1 MYHVCINIYFQSVWE
16 ELEHTAAI
24 SNSGSFSVN
33 SADVQCGSGQSELTE
48 CRNFDVGVIE
58 VSVHRDDPDPPRT
71 LTSEMLPLAWYL
83 KTQLLD
89 EHGDE
94 WAKAKCKEWY
104 DLEKRYENI

>member
-1 MYHVCINIYFQSVWE
+1 M
-16 ELEHTAAI
+16 
-24 SNSGSFSVN
+24 
-33 SADVQCGSGQSELTE
+33 
-48 CRNFDVGVIE
+48 GVIE

-71 LTSEMLPLAWYL
+71 LTSAMLPLAWYL

-104 DLEKRYENI
+104 DLEKRYENIEMIRCFCTLDIRWTLNVLLRVI